1 MGRLIDADKLKEAF
15 ILKDDERYYAIEVRN
30 VIDNAP
36 TVEPFEPDFVG
47 AERLKARQRGY
58 KEGYHN
64 GMEIGKSLNPKIKN
78 GKWEDKSIYEQFGNP
93 PRNFIRS
100 EEFRCSNCQNLP
112 VKTIV
117 NGCLVFCLTEFCP
130 NCGADMRGES

>member
-1 MGRLIDADKLKEAF
+1 MNNDLISREALKTTIDKF
-15 ILKDDERYYAIEVRN
+15 IGYLDEDMIERIKIA
-30 VIDNAP
+30 IDNAP
-36 TVEPFEPDFVG
+36 TVE
-47 AERLKARQRGY
+47 QRP
-58 KEGYHN
+58 H
-64 GMEIGKSLNPKIKN
+64 